1 MKIDNKLNDINAI
14 QEIITYAEHLK
25 LINKAP
31 FIIAE
36 YIFTE
41 NILKE
46 IDEYKILFQ
55 EVIIYYIKQRNLIYF
70 HL

>member
-1 MKIDNKLNDINAI
+1 MKIENKLNNIDAI

-31 FIIAE
+31 FIIAK

-46 IDEYKILFQ
+46 IDEYKIVFQ
-55 EVIIYYIKQRNLIYF
+55 EVIIYYTKTKKFLFIFI
-70 HL
+70 